1 MKKPQVSLGLV
12 NPKSPDNVGSV
23 LRAAANYG
31 VDKVFYTGDRYRR
44 AIERKARTV
53 DMSRKV
59 SKDVLL
65 TQQDSL
71 SDVVTKEMKIVCVE
85 FALNAIPLPDYVH
98 PENALYIFGPED
110 GSIDQAIIDKADDVV
125 YVPTVGC
132 MNLSASV
139 NVLLYDR
146 LCKTGNYAAGNTL
159 IRENR
164 DTNNR
169 LEVPT
174 ATTNKVRTID

>member
-1 MKKPQVSLGLV
+1 
-12 NPKSPDNVGSV
+12 
-23 LRAAANYG
+23 
-31 VDKVFYTGDRYRR
+31 
-44 AIERKARTV
+44 
-53 DMSRKV
+53 MSRKV
-59 SKDVLL
+59 SKDVLI
-65 TQQDSL
+65 TQQDCL
-71 SDVVTKEMKIVCVE
+71 IDVVTENMKVVCVE
-85 FALNAIPLPDYVH
+85 FALNAIPLPEYEH

-110 GSIDQAIIDKADDVV
+110 GSIDQAIIDQADDVV

-146 LCKTGNYAAGNTL
+146 LFKAGNYNAGNTL

-169 LEVPT
+169 L
-174 ATTNKVRTID
+174 KVL

>member
-1 MKKPQVSLGLV
+1 MKKSQVSLGLV

-23 LRAAANYG
+23 LRAAANYR
-31 VDKVFYTGDRYRR
+31 VDKVLYTGDRYPR
-44 AIERKARTV
+44 AIERKARSV
-53 DMSRKV
+53 DMSRKI
-59 SKDVLL
+59 SKNVQISRTDCLTDDV
-65 TQQDSL
+65 T
-71 SDVVTKEMKIVCVE
+71 ENMKIVCVE
-85 FALNAIPLPDYVH
+85 FALNAIPLPEYKH

-110 GSIDQAIIDKADDVV
+110 GSIDQTIIDQADAVV

-146 LCKTGNYAAGNTL
+146 LVKTADYTASNTV
-159 IRENR
+159 ISENR

-169 LEVPT
+169 L
-174 ATTNKVRTID
+174 KVL

>member
-1 MKKPQVSLGLV
+1 MKKSQVCLGLV

-31 VDKVFYTGDRYRR
+31 VDKVFYTGHRYPR
-44 AIERKARTV
+44 AIERKARSV
-53 DMSRKV
+53 DMSRKI
-59 SKDVLL
+59 SKDVLISQTQCL
-65 TQQDSL
+65 T
-71 SDVVTKEMKIVCVE
+71 DVVSENMKIVCVE
-85 FALNAIPLPDYVH
+85 FALNATPLPEYEH

-110 GSIDQAIIDKADDVV
+110 GSIEQTIIDQADAVV

-146 LCKTGNYAAGNTL
+146 LVKLANYNASNTL

-169 LEVPT
+169 L
-174 ATTNKVRTID
+174 KVL

>member
-1 MKKPQVSLGLV
+1 MKKSQVCLGLV

-31 VDKVFYTGDRYRR
+31 VDKVFYTGHRYPR
-44 AIERKARTV
+44 AIERKARSV
-53 DMSRKV
+53 DMSRKI
-59 SKDVLL
+59 SKDVLISQTQCL
-65 TQQDSL
+65 T
-71 SDVVTKEMKIVCVE
+71 DVVSENMKIVCVE
-85 FALNAIPLPDYVH
+85 FALNATPLPKYEH

-110 GSIDQAIIDKADDVV
+110 GSIEQTIIDQADAVV

-146 LCKTGNYAAGNTL
+146 LVKLANYNASNTL

-169 LEVPT
+169 L
-174 ATTNKVRTID
+174 KVL

>member
-1 MKKPQVSLGLV
+1 MKQSQVILGLV

-23 LRAAANYG
+23 LRAAANYR
-31 VDKVFYTGDRYRR
+31 VDKVFYTGDRYPR

-53 DMSRKV
+53 DMSRKI
-59 SKDVLL
+59 SKDVLISRTECL
-65 TQQDSL
+65 I
-71 SDVVTKEMKIVCVE
+71 DVVSEDMKIVCVE
-85 FALNAIPLPDYVH
+85 FAVNAIPLPEYQH

-110 GSIDQAIIDKADDVV
+110 GSIDQDIIDQADAVV
-125 YVPTVGC
+125 YVPTIGC

-146 LCKTGNYAAGNTL
+146 LVKADNYNASNAM

-169 LEVPT
+169 L
-174 ATTNKVRTID
+174 KVV

>member
-1 MKKPQVSLGLV
+1 MKKPQVNLGLV
-12 NPKSPDNVGSV
+12 NPKSPDNVGAV

-31 VDKVFYTGDRYRR
+31 VDKVFYTGERYPR

-59 SKDVLL
+59 SKDVLIA
-65 TQQDSL
+65 QKECL
-71 SDVVTKEMKIVCVE
+71 SDVVTENMKIVCIE
-85 FALNAIPLPDYVH
+85 FALNATPLPEYEH

-110 GSIDQAIIDKADDVV
+110 GSIDQALIDQADDVV

-146 LCKTGNYAAGNTL
+146 LCKARNYNASNTL

-169 LEVPT
+169 L
-174 ATTNKVRTID
+174 KVL